1 MTITDAILINPMAM
15 EHARGILAGELAML
29 HNGVGTKKRI
39 DWLVTQRDTVC
50 RDASV
55 FLPAHLAP
63 ELEAMSTRDAV
74 SYLESARRNLA
85 ALNIG
90 STFRHL
96 RNAER
101 RMGRSGFTLDPISQ
115 QGAMLLLADDED
127 FASAYRRA
135 VEPLLQHMES
145 SPLFLEAEQ
154 RYSEIMSTTDLETN
168 KQRLVIEHVMQTL
181 PEMLIGMPGLESS
194 IVREIAYLNGRLLDQ
209 DIMLALV
216 AVIRELGAGVID
228 QLSTF
233 IIDDVV
239 VTYRMVLSGLIND
252 RITELKGDRQPV
264 TSHIEP
270 NAPTPLTA
278 DPSPV
283 QNQDA
288 TQLPDLLSII
298 ETAEYLRVTR
308 TTIHRLLRSGALPGT
323 HVGRRHLI
331 TRKSIEN
338 YLALSG
344 NE

>member
-39 DWLVTQRDTVC
+39 EWLITQRDTVC

-74 SYLESARRNLA
+74 SYLEAARRKLA

-115 QGAMLLLADDED
+115 QGAMLLLANDED
-127 FASAYRRA
+127 FVSAYRRA

-145 SPLFLEAEQ
+145 SPLFLEAER
-154 RYSEIMSTTDLETN
+154 RYSEIMSTRDLETN

-181 PEMLIGMPGLESS
+181 PDMLVGMPGLESR

-209 DIMLALV
+209 DIMLALA

-233 IIDDVV
+233 IIDEVV
-239 VTYRMVLSGLIND
+239 DTYRMVLSGLIND
-252 RITELKGDRQPV
+252 RITELMGDRQPIKARV
-264 TSHIEP
+264 EQNVINS
-270 NAPTPLTA
+270 TPL
-278 DPSPV
+278 DVNSV

-288 TQLPDLLSII
+288 AQLPDLLSII

-308 TTIHRLLRSGALPGT
+308 TTIHRLLRSGALTGT

-338 YLALSG
+338 YLALSR